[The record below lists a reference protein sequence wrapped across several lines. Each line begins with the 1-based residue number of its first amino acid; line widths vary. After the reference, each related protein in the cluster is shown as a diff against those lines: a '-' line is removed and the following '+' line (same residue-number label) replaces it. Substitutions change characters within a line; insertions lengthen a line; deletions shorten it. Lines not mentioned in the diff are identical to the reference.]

1 MHFSALEEES
11 PKSLAERRRP
21 LIAEIKRNSLDDG
34 PGIRSVVFFKGCP
47 LACVWC
53 HNPEC
58 ISAKPEIMFQR
69 EACINAGD
77 CRRVCPE
84 GAIGAAGPGAIDLS
98 KCTLCGDCIDECPSG
113 ALSIVGKYYSPDD
126 LVETLVRDRAFYDN
140 SNGGVTLSG
149 GEPTVVMD
157 YTAEVA
163 RELKQRGINVLIE
176 TCGDFDWD
184 RFAAKLLP
192 YVDIVYADL
201 KLVSDD
207 LHRQFTGRSNA
218 RITENIERL
227 IGADGIDLWI
237 RVPLIPG
244 VTTTRENLEAIAG
257 WLCQRGVHRI
267 ALMPYN
273 PLWIGKAKALGKSLP
288 YQRDTWMTEEE
299 RRAVKEVFAG
309 FQIARAF

>member
-1 MHFSALEEES
+1 
-11 PKSLAERRRP
+11 
-21 LIAEIKRNSLDDG
+21 
-34 PGIRSVVFFKGCP
+34 
-47 LACVWC
+47 
-53 HNPEC
+53 
-58 ISAKPEIMFQR
+58 MFQR
-69 EACINAGD
+69 EACINTGD

-84 GAIGAAGPGAIDLS
+84 GAIGEAGPGAIDLS
-98 KCTLCGDCIDECPSG
+98 KCTLCGDCVDECPSG
-113 ALSIVGKYYSPDD
+113 ALSIVGKYYSPDE
-126 LVETLVRDRAFYDN
+126 LVETLVRDQAFYDN

-149 GEPTVVMD
+149 GEPTLIMD

-163 RELKQRGINVLIE
+163 CKLKYRGINVLIE

-184 RFAAKLLP
+184 RFAGKLLP

-201 KLVSDD
+201 KLASDD

-218 RITENIERL
+218 RITENIEKL
-227 IGADGIDLWI
+227 IGAEGIDLWI

-244 VTTTRENLEAIAG
+244 VTTTRENLEAIAS
-257 WLCQRGVHRI
+257 WLRQRGVHRI

-273 PLWIGKAKALGKSLP
+273 PLWIAKVKALWKTLA

-299 RRAVKEVFAG
+299 RRTVKDVFAG